1 MDLALSKG
9 QQVDFMKK
17 YFLPVLLA
25 LGLVAFVPQKSKA
38 GGYFSISVGPAY
50 CDPYPVYYG
59 GYYPHY
65 YPPYYYYDSP
75 YGYGH
80 WRHHRHWHHW
90 HGDDD

>member
-9 QQVDFMKK
+9 QHVDFMKS

-50 CDPYPVYYG
+50 CDASPVYYG
-59 GYYPHY
+59 GYYRH
-65 YPPYYYYDSP
+65 DNS
-75 YGYGH
+75 YGYGY

-90 HGDDD
+90 HGDDDDD